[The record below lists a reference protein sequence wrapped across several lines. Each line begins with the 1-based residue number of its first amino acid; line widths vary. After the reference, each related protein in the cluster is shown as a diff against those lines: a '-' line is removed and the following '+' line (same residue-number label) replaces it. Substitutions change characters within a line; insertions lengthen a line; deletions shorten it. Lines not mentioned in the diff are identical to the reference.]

1 MLPLEKWHIEILG
14 DRAKV
19 FLNLDNLTDRIW
31 SQSVLAI
38 TLILPSTLSKWP
50 HSYLTRKCPILSDH
64 LLINRIF
71 FNSDRT
77 TRAAIALNF
86 HHLFSP
92 QLLSRTRMIRSP
104 MVHRAS

>member
-1 MLPLEKWHIEILG
+1 
-14 DRAKV
+14 
-19 FLNLDNLTDRIW
+19 
-31 SQSVLAI
+31 
-38 TLILPSTLSKWP
+38 
-50 HSYLTRKCPILSDH
+50 
-64 LLINRIF
+64 LINRIF